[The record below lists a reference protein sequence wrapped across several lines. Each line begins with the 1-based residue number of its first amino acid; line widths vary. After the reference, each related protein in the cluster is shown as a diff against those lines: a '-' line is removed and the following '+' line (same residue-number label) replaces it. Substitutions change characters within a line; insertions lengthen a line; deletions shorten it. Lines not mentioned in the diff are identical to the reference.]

1 MKKTTLLLL
10 GLLVAGATTAQVD
23 PEAFRKQQQQMREEF
38 ERERNQMRQ
47 QYSYGNLHRETLADI
62 LPRIKE
68 TETYKRAEYIAAS
81 GCKDCRWYHICHGG
95 CLHDGF
101 LASSDFRHKTFLCP
115 AYQRL
120 FAHIE
125 KRLKEYNMIGQN

>member
-1 MKKTTLLLL
+1 MKQTALFLLTLLL
-10 GLLVAGATTAQVD
+10 AGTATAQVD
-23 PEAFRKQQQQMREEF
+23 REAYERQRQQMREQF
-38 ERERNQMRQ
+38 EREKNQMRQ

-125 KRLKEYNMIGQN
+125 KRIKENEMV